1 MSRSILWFRQDLR
14 LHDNEAL
21 LEAARNAD
29 ELIPVYI
36 FHVHPKRMGVSR
48 ATFLI
53 ESVID
58 LRRQLRA
65 LGSDLIVRIGKP
77 DELLY
82 QLAMDTRSQ
91 WVYCNRERTRDE
103 VNLQDSLEQKLW
115 TVGREL
121 RYTRGKMLF
130 YTSDLPFPVTHC
142 PDTWFAFRKE
152 VEHIIPVRQPLEVP
166 QTIPSL
172 PDNLVPGEIPGLHDI
187 LPHTPVSST
196 HYFKGGET
204 AGLQFLDNQDFPN
217 ETGMLA
223 GDGKLLS
230 PWISM
235 GCLSPK
241 KVYYSALA
249 TGPGGEEIRLNLF
262 YRDYLRLM
270 GKKYGDRIFFKS
282 GLRSRKLITES
293 NPEALLKW
301 KSGNTGVPIIDA
313 AMHQLNMTG
322 WIPDILRRTVANYFI
337 KVLKLDWRLGAAY
350 FESTLID
357 YDPCSNWVSWLN
369 LAGNGPDSREDR
381 IIHYDVVGKKID
393 PDGSYVR
400 TWNR

>member
-1 MSRSILWFRQDLR
+1 
-14 LHDNEAL
+14 
-21 LEAARNAD
+21 
-29 ELIPVYI
+29 
-36 FHVHPKRMGVSR
+36 
-48 ATFLI
+48 
-53 ESVID
+53 
-58 LRRQLRA
+58 
-65 LGSDLIVRIGKP
+65 
-77 DELLY
+77 
-82 QLAMDTRSQ
+82 
-91 WVYCNRERTRDE
+91 
-103 VNLQDSLEQKLW
+103 
-115 TVGREL
+115 
-121 RYTRGKMLF
+121 
-130 YTSDLPFPVTHC
+130 
-142 PDTWFAFRKE
+142 
-152 VEHIIPVRQPLEVP
+152 
-166 QTIPSL
+166 
-172 PDNLVPGEIPGLHDI
+172 
-187 LPHTPVSST
+187 
-196 HYFKGGET
+196 
-204 AGLQFLDNQDFPN
+204 
-217 ETGMLA
+217 MLA
-223 GDGKLLS
+223 GEGKLLS

-241 KVYYSALA
+241 KVYYADLA
-249 TGPGGEEIRLNLF
+249 SGAGGEEIRQNLF

-282 GLRSRKLITES
+282 GLRSRKLISES

-400 TWNR
+400 AWNK